1 MAVDDVAIAVSVVNC
16 TWSEH
21 SFLPS
26 VEGHCRSHALVDSL
40 RIAAVVIAVRNL
52 GSYHDLRML
61 MGSSSLSSRW
71 LLLLTFIIAI
81 QQCSLSNSTQLGR
94 KSPAMTVNC

>member
-26 VEGHCRSHALVDSL
+26 VEGYCRSHALVDSL

-61 MGSSSLSSRW
+61 MGSSSLSSR
-71 LLLLTFIIAI
+71 
-81 QQCSLSNSTQLGR
+81 CSKYSLSNSTQLGR

>member
-61 MGSSSLSSRW
+61 MGSSSLGSRCSK
-71 LLLLTFIIAI
+71 
-81 QQCSLSNSTQLGR
+81 CSLSNSAQLGR
-94 KSPAMTVNC
+94 KSPATTVNC

>member
-1 MAVDDVAIAVSVVNC
+1 MAVVAVAITVSAVNC

-26 VEGHCRSHALVDSL
+26 VEGYCRSHALVDSL

-52 GSYHDLRML
+52 GSYRDLRML
-61 MGSSSLSSRW
+61 MDFSSPSPRCSKY
-71 LLLLTFIIAI
+71 
-81 QQCSLSNSTQLGR
+81 SLSNSTQLGR
-94 KSPAMTVNC
+94 KSLAMTVNC